1 MNKKKLIILYC
12 FVAGFIGSYLG
23 GFYFYKNNLP
33 LNSCSNTNILED
45 NAIFTTVQDIGIK
58 NQNPIVAA
66 VNKVGPAVVNIDTL
80 VMRRQSFF
88 GFDDP
93 FADLFGDSFSRVVP
107 SQGQGSGLII
117 DGVKGYII
125 TNEHVVHDAI
135 AKNGEI
141 KVSLPDKQ
149 TFEAKV
155 IGSAPQFDIAVLK
168 IDANNNLPSV
178 SLSSLDNLTIGE
190 TAIAIGNPFG
200 FRNTVTV
207 GVISAL
213 ERSIQGSDGTPLEG
227 LIQTDAAINPGNS
240 GGPLCDINGNV
251 IGINTA
257 IISGAEGLGF
267 AISASSIKSV
277 IDEIIQFGRV
287 NQGWSGIIFY
297 EISQRLAR
305 RLNLDST
312 DGVLIGEIYR
322 NSPADKAGLKPGDII
337 IKANDRNIKSLQD
350 IKALERNLREGHILR
365 LTIKRSNEL
374 LNKEIKLIKMPE
386 IYKDNMQDAK

>member
-1 MNKKKLIILYC
+1 MSKKILFIIIC
-12 FVAGFIGSYLG
+12 FIAGFSGSYLG
-23 GFYFYKNNLP
+23 GVYFYKNNMHLF
-33 LNSCSNTNILED
+33 NVSNKSIFED
-45 NAIFTTVQDIGIK
+45 KAIFAAIQETNEK
-58 NQNPIVAA
+58 YQNPVVAA

-93 FADLFGDSFSRVVP
+93 FADFFGDSFSRVVP

-117 DGVKGYII
+117 DGEKGYVL
-125 TNEHVVHDAI
+125 TNEHVVHEAI
-135 AKNGEI
+135 ARNGEI

-155 IGSAPQFDIAVLK
+155 IGSAPQYDIAVLK
-168 IDANNNLPSV
+168 IEGGGNLPSAI
-178 SLSSLDNLTIGE
+178 LSSSDNLTIGE

-213 ERSIQGSDGTPLEG
+213 ERSIQGRDGTPLEG

-267 AISASSIKSV
+267 AISASSIRSV
-277 IDEIIQFGRV
+277 IDELIEFGRV
-287 NQGWSGIIFY
+287 NQGWTGIVFY
-297 EISQRLAR
+297 DISQRLAR
-305 RLNLDST
+305 RLNLNST
-312 DGVLIGEIYR
+312 NGVLVGEIYR
-322 NSPADKAGLKPGDII
+322 NGPADKAGVKPGDVVIQ
-337 IKANDRNIKSLQD
+337 ANGRNIKSLQD
-350 IKALERNLREGHILR
+350 IKAVERNLREGHVLKLKI
-365 LTIKRSNEL
+365 IRSDEL
-374 LNKEIKLIKMPE
+374 LTKEIKLTRLPE
-386 IYKDNMQDAK
+386 NI